1 MQIRLETV
9 GIIGKKINTVKNI
22 LENSFYCHWIHQIKS
37 GLIDKKVSNVGL
49 PCFPGD

>member
-9 GIIGKKINTVKNI
+9 GITGKKNQQLKIYSKT
-22 LENSFYCHWIHQIKS
+22 LFTATEFTS
-37 GLIDKKVSNVGL
+37 GLIDKKVSNAGL